1 MLPAGGVGSVR
12 DMDLEH
18 PDITATLRTG
28 YPSWIKEKNQDAPEI
43 LKEYADEYSEEIIK
57 WLLAGYPDMIREFSD
72 YAKFY
77 NAKTLEDWLN

>member
-1 MLPAGGVGSVR
+1 MR

-57 WLLAGYPDMIREFSD
+57 WLLAGYPDTIREFQIMQSFIML
-72 YAKFY
+72 KP
-77 NAKTLEDWLN
+77 